1 MYFLLTGIY
10 QHLPLACLEM
20 SFFLNLMIIAYVNAQ
35 TYKTSNSRQVLSVA
49 LVSVSFIVFCGIIF
63 YHVWDHLSK
72 SCLKQ
77 PLAKIRN
84 VFKKPQLDPTIDEV
98 EVPLM
103 CPGSPASI
111 CETSSVTVVSVVMRR
126 ESLLDSEDD

>member
-10 QHLPLACLEM
+10 RHLPLACLEM
-20 SFFLNLMIIAYVNAQ
+20 SFFLNLVFMAYVSAQ

-72 SCLKQ
+72 SCLKR
-77 PLAKIRN
+77 PFAKIMSL
-84 VFKKPQLDPTIDEV
+84 FTKPPPNPITDDAV
-98 EVPLM
+98 VPLM
-103 CPGSPASI
+103 HPGSPALI

-126 ESLLDSEDD
+126 ESLLDDEDD